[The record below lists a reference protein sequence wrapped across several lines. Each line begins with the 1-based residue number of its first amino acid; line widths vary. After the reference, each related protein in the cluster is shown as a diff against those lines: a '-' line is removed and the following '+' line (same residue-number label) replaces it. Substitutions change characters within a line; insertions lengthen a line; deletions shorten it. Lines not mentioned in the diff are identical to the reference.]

1 MNSSCER
8 QPTPYIMIASKN
20 MCLQLVIFLCIVN
33 SVTALV
39 STTGNFLV
47 VVTIWRTP
55 SLHSPSFV
63 LLSGLALSDLAV
75 GLIAQPIFVVLNSA
89 DIYDNCDL
97 FSVLYRVHP
106 YLSSQLLVVTFAT
119 VCATAVDRFL
129 ALKIHLRYRE
139 LVTVRRALFCLLSIW
154 LTSTILALW
163 ILLHHPT
170 GVIGGITLVV
180 VVLFITVT
188 CYVKIFHIVR
198 HHQNQIANQF
208 QVPQSCVQTSVP
220 NIARY
225 RKSVRSLLYIAGF
238 FCVSNMFW
246 VFWVIAKYLMNSN
259 YEDEMEL
266 VMRILVSLSYLNS
279 CFNPFLYCWRIG
291 EIRQAMKEQLKKMC

>member
-1 MNSSCER
+1 
-8 QPTPYIMIASKN
+8 MIASN
-20 MCLQLVIFLCIVN
+20 DIFLQLVIFLCIVN

-39 STTGNFLV
+39 STTGNFFV
-47 VVTIWRTP
+47 VFTIWRTP

-97 FSVLYRVHP
+97 FSVLYRVHA
-106 YLSSQLLVVTFAT
+106 YLSTQLLTVTFLTVSAT
-119 VCATAVDRFL
+119 VIDRFL

-139 LVTVRRALFCLLSIW
+139 LVTVRRALFCFLFIW
-154 LTSTILALW
+154 IVGSALALW
-163 ILLHHPT
+163 ILIDLSNAK
-170 GVIGGITLVV
+170 IGAMTLAI

-188 CYVKIFHIVR
+188 CYVKIFRIVR